1 MAPSAPLLLI
11 FAALATILMR
21 SSLVISSTSF
31 VFEFVFSVLSK
42 FHGRIRLLLSP
53 DSCADVNE
61 NNLKGK
67 TFFLSVYF
75 FRIMENP
82 KWFLT
87 KFFSL
92 KESVF
97 IREIGLL

>member
-1 MAPSAPLLLI
+1 FFFFFAVLATPLIRSLLLLSI
-11 FAALATILMR
+11 
-21 SSLVISSTSF
+21 TSF

-42 FHGRIRLLLSP
+42 FHGRIRLPLSP
-53 DSCADVNE
+53 DSRADVNE

-87 KFFSL
+87 KLFSP

-97 IREIGLL
+97 IKRDWPPLN